1 MSNSIFLSSTGDLV
15 VQKVTETYT
24 IEDSQCL
31 VRVDYSAINPCDLNF
46 FYMGLKSF
54 VTGFEFSGIVE
65 RAGSDTPFK
74 AGDAIF
80 GISPVVIPMPSAHG
94 AHQDLMVAQSELLYH
109 TPVGIS
115 SKDASAICMA
125 AHTATDA
132 LFNAIGAGL
141 PAANVSGIDP
151 TGKGILIWGG
161 ASSVGIMAVQIA
173 KAVGFRHIFITASA
187 KNHETL
193 QHFGAT
199 HCFDYSSST
208 VVQDIQAAQRALQIE
223 IAIAFDT
230 VGKGTMNHGAPTG
243 PSSPE
248 LTKSALLSSKPDDLK
263 LACTLPVPTDPAF
276 GFCTSYRPKGN
287 LNAMGA
293 PQDPDSAIR
302 VRKIIEYLLA
312 DGTHGLKLPV
322 VTVVTDIKDGIG
334 GIRRAAEGKMSLEK
348 LVLKHPLK

>member
-1 MSNSIFLSSTGDLV
+1 MSNSIFLTSTGDLV
-15 VQKVTETYT
+15 VQKVTETYK

-31 VRVDYSAINPCDLNF
+31 VRVNYSGINHCDLNF
-46 FYMGLKSF
+46 FYMGLNSF

-65 RAGSDTPFK
+65 KAGSDTRFK
-74 AGDAIF
+74 AGDAVF
-80 GISPVVIPMPSAHG
+80 GISPVAFPMPSAYG
-94 AHQDLMVAQSELLYH
+94 SHQDLMVAQSELLYH
-109 TPVGIS
+109 IPAGVS
-115 SKDASAICMA
+115 PKDASAICVA

-132 LFNAIGAGL
+132 LFNVIGAGF
-141 PAANVSGIDP
+141 PAAGVSGVDP

-161 ASSVGIMAVQIA
+161 ASSVGIMAIQIA
-173 KAVGFRHIFITASA
+173 KAAGFRYIFTTASA

-208 VVQDIQAAQRALQIE
+208 VVEDIRAAQRPLQIE
-223 IAIAFDT
+223 ITIAFDT
-230 VGKGTMNHGAPTG
+230 VGKGTMDHGASAG

-248 LTKSALLSSKPDDLK
+248 LTKRALLSSKSDDLR
-263 LACTLPVPTDPAF
+263 LACTVPVPTDAAF
-276 GFCTSYRPKGN
+276 EFCTSYRPKGN

-293 PQDPDSAIR
+293 PQDPDSAVR
-302 VRKIIEYLLA
+302 VRKIIEYMLA
-312 DGTHGLKLPV
+312 DGTYGLKVPV
-322 VTVVTDIKDGIG
+322 VTVVSDTKDGIG